1 MGGTAGAF
9 AGSVTAGFGSAY
21 PTDKNASGLA
31 APSGD
36 ATALLGGGDG
46 AESGGLR
53 SIFGLDS
60 IEKTIEHMNP
70 ATFEMAF
77 NLFA

>member
-1 MGGTAGAF
+1 MTG
-9 AGSVTAGFGSAY
+9 GFGSAD
-21 PTDKNASGLA
+21 PADGDASGVA
-31 APSGD
+31 APEGD
-36 ATALLGGGDG
+36 ATALLGGGGG
-46 AESGGLR
+46 AESGGLP

-77 NLFA
+77 ELFA